1 MLREQTVLRSKN
13 MTMIMVT
20 NIIITMKRDIRVI
33 YMVWTVT
40 IITKDI
46 IMAKMVIR
54 MKTERIITNKNG

>member
-1 MLREQTVLRSKN
+1 
-13 MTMIMVT
+13 MTMIMAMS
-20 NIIITMKRDIRVI
+20 IIITMKRDIRVI